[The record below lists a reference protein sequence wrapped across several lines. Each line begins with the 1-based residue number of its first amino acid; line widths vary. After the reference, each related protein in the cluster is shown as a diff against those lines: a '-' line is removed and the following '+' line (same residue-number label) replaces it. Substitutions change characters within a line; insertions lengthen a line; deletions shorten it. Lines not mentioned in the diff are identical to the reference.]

1 MTCTSGDKLTMGFI
15 ALALFGAV
23 LGAAGTEVLRAKN
36 PQLVEKV
43 ENAAKRLVDRFLRSK
58 TAAGETEE
66 E

>member
-1 MTCTSGDKLTMGFI
+1 MGFI